1 MVNKRTKN
9 RRRASMM
16 SHNLQNTA
24 NPLRRHSEASTTKAS
39 EVSSAELVVENSQ
52 LLPARQRL
60 ANDRDVLAMEEGE
73 LKHGK
78 KALIMMSPRLDA
90 QLGGYPPDC
99 GTKELKYL
107 SYAKLLRDRG
117 LTHPM
122 RYSNTRVDALGFAMP
137 ERFPLFSTDFGA
149 HSFHHLPTDSVVLSP
164 YGLGIALYFKY
175 LKVITWLFFL
185 LMVLSAPTL
194 AVYIM
199 GGGTSMAELTA
210 LARQDLPS
218 VLGITSI
225 GHLSEAS
232 SVCDQAL
239 ENTELSL
246 TCSKGEIGFVKAVY
260 STFDSQGSCSCPQR
274 NKVAESSGECRGD
287 AEGSTCPA
295 DGAGCFLGVHPVSL
309 RPCCAFSRNVTTKTP
324 LFYDMRIRET
334 EGCGSNMAQQIVEGL
349 CLGKKTCTLNV
360 SEAVTYAWEPDANF
374 GTNCLKSP
382 TIVTIDSFA
391 NITKEVCEV
400 ELNDDSDYSK
410 CHANKPRA
418 LIVYGRCFTTQIDL
432 SGAWSLKIIGWD
444 SMSRREFLGLA
455 VGSDI
460 ACSFAFFMIVIWLR
474 QKEKEAVDH
483 ISENQIKALDYT
495 VQLVTL
501 PYHDDLNLLRQEIR
515 LHLEAVLSN
524 APPFALDLDRVRVAD
539 VQFGKSK
546 SRHLRLLSRRGVIVR
561 RLEIAQQRHERLQL
575 LHGRLDERVYAR
587 RERRHLRAIHKLEA
601 ELHRFNVKLEQWHAH
616 QKRYNIS
623 QAVTAFVT
631 FEEEEGFHRCLQEY
645 PDLGWFHRLF
655 QPYYKRLHGK
665 RLRFRPAPD
674 PTDIIWENLHY
685 SFAERVFRQLIV
697 ALVTLSV
704 LFLSFVFIFVAK
716 EQKSKLERQF
726 GRPTSCPTEVLKTD
740 VVQDEVNK
748 VSQLVPYKALV
759 ECYCKNFLVD
769 HSFRSMMYESFYNPE
784 TGEDKILCRSWA
796 TTFVTT
802 QVLSIASVLLVV
814 AVNLILARILN
825 ALVALEK
832 HHTESSLVVS
842 RVTKVFL
849 AQFCNT
855 ALLMLVINA
864 NANYFSSSPTV
875 SETTSTGGFSLGVL
889 NLLDG
894 EYSDFSANWYNDVGV
909 ALMLTMILNSFS
921 THVYLLANYFILKA
935 WRFIDRGYSFD
946 HSLTKQDTQRDLEAL
961 YRGPKFDLAARYA
974 QSLTSIFITY
984 MFSAGMPLL
993 HFIGFGAMFMTY
1005 WADKFTFLRIARSP
1019 PLYDS
1024 KLATA
1029 AGALL
1034 PYAVL
1039 MHCLMAMWMFS
1050 NDRIFESKSDV
1061 AFKEATVN
1069 SAYSPGDGI
1078 PIFDTERGQLFSR
1091 VTRPQVVVLFAFFV
1105 AGCAIVVLRSLLFEY
1120 VPALIRSV
1128 VPGLARL
1135 LEKPRVAKDLPN
1147 YFDALPTS
1155 CLQEKLAAS
1164 GGTQQLLRPDLRA
1177 KYERALLNRLTQ
1189 EDDYPKAAT
1198 KRSTSDIERFNQ
1210 ANRIIGCPS
1219 YAIIDNKEYVA
1230 KLAIDS
1236 HLSEQIPLDQIF

>member
-1 MVNKRTKN
+1 
-9 RRRASMM
+9 
-16 SHNLQNTA
+16 
-24 NPLRRHSEASTTKAS
+24 
-39 EVSSAELVVENSQ
+39 
-52 LLPARQRL
+52 
-60 ANDRDVLAMEEGE
+60 MEEGE
-73 LKHGK
+73 LKDGK
-78 KALIMMSPRLDA
+78 KKLFMMSPRLDA

-107 SYAKLLRDRG
+107 SFAKVLRDRG
-117 LTHPM
+117 MTHPM
-122 RYSNTRVDALGFAMP
+122 RYSSTRVDALGFALP
-137 ERFPLFSTDFGA
+137 ERYPLFSTDFGA
-149 HSFHHLPTDSVVLSP
+149 HSFHHLPTDSVVLSQ

-175 LKVITWLFFL
+175 LKVMTWLFFL
-185 LMVLSAPTL
+185 LVVISAPAL
-194 AVYIM
+194 AVYIV

-210 LARQDLPS
+210 LARQDLTS

-232 SVCDQAL
+232 SVCDQTL
-239 ENTELSL
+239 GNTELSL
-246 TCSKGEIGFVKAVY
+246 TCSAGEIGFVKAVY
-260 STFDSQGSCSCPQR
+260 STYDSQGSCSCPER
-274 NKVAESSGECRGD
+274 SKVAESTGKCRGD
-287 AEGSTCPA
+287 AEGSSCPA
-295 DGAGCFLGVHPVSL
+295 DGAGCFLGLHPVSL
-309 RPCCAFSRNVTTKTP
+309 RPCCSFSRNETTKTP
-324 LFYDMRIRET
+324 LFGDMRVRET
-334 EGCGSNMAQQIVEGL
+334 EGCGSNIAQQIVEGL
-349 CLGKKTCTLNV
+349 CLGKKSCTLNV
-360 SEAVTYAWEPDANF
+360 SEAITYAWEPDANY
-374 GTNCLKSP
+374 GTTCSKTP
-382 TIVTIDSFA
+382 TIVTIDSVA

-400 ELNDDSDYSK
+400 QLNDDSDYSK
-410 CHANKPRA
+410 CDADKPRA
-418 LIVYGRCFTTQIDL
+418 LIVYGRCFTTRIDL

-444 SMSRREFLGLA
+444 SLSRREFLGLA
-455 VGSDI
+455 VGCDI
-460 ACSFAFFMIVIWLR
+460 ACSLAFFMVVIWLR
-474 QKEKEAVDH
+474 RKEKEAGDR
-483 ISENQIKALDYT
+483 IAQNQIKALDYT
-495 VQLVTL
+495 VQLVNL
-501 PYHDDLNLLRQEIR
+501 PHHDDLNLLRQEIR

-524 APPFALDLDRVRVAD
+524 APPFAVELDRVRVAD
-539 VQFGKSK
+539 VQLGKSK

-561 RLEIAQQRHERLQL
+561 RLEIAQQRHEKLQL
-575 LHGRLDERVYAR
+575 LYGRLDERVYAR
-587 RERRHLRAIHKLEA
+587 RERRHLRAINKLET

-645 PDLGWFHRLF
+645 PDLGWLHRLF

-685 SFAERVFRQLIV
+685 SLLERVFRQLIV
-697 ALVTLSV
+697 ALITLSV

-716 EQKSKLERQF
+716 EQKSKLERQY
-726 GRPTSCPTEVLKTD
+726 GRPSSCPTQVLKSD
-740 VVQDEVNK
+740 VVQDELNK
-748 VSQLVPYKALV
+748 VSELVPYKALV

-784 TGEDKILCRSWA
+784 TGEDELLCRSWA

-802 QVLSIASVLLVV
+802 QILSIASVLLVV

-875 SETTSTGGFSLGVL
+875 SETGTTTGGFSLGVL
-889 NLLDG
+889 QVLNG
-894 EYSDFSANWYNDVGV
+894 EYSDFSADWYNDVGV

-921 THVYLLANYFILKA
+921 THAYLLANYIMLKA
-935 WRFIDRGYSFD
+935 RRFVDRGYSFD

-1029 AGALL
+1029 AGSLL

-1039 MHCLMAMWMFS
+1039 MHCLIAMWMFS
-1050 NDRIFESKSDV
+1050 NDRIFESESG
-1061 AFKEATVN
+1061 ETTIN
-1069 SAYSPGDGI
+1069 STYSPGDGI
-1078 PIFDTERGQLFSR
+1078 PLFDAARGQLISR
-1091 VTRPQVVVLFAFFV
+1091 VTRPQVVILFAFFV
-1105 AGCAIVVLRSLLFEY
+1105 TGCTIVIMRSVLFEY

-1128 VPGLARL
+1128 FPGLARL
-1135 LEKPRVAKDLPN
+1135 LEKPRIAKGIPN
-1147 YFDALPTS
+1147 YFDAIPTS
-1155 CLQEKLAAS
+1155 CLQGKLSATS
-1164 GGTQQLLRPDLRA
+1164 GTQQLLRPDLRA
-1177 KYERALLNRLTQ
+1177 KYERALLNRIAQ
-1189 EDDYPKAAT
+1189 EEDVPKMRS
-1198 KRSTSDIERFNQ
+1198 KRSISDIERFNQ

-1219 YAIIDNKEYVA
+1219 YAISDNKEYVA

>member
-1 MVNKRTKN
+1 
-9 RRRASMM
+9 MM
-16 SHNLQNTA
+16 SRNLQNSA
-24 NPLRRHSEASTTKAS
+24 NRPRRHSEASTVKTS
-39 EVSSAELVVENSQ
+39 EISSAEPVVENSH
-52 LLPARQRL
+52 LLPTCQRL
-60 ANDRDVLAMEEGE
+60 RNDRDVTAMEEGE
-73 LKHGK
+73 LKDGK
-78 KALIMMSPRLDA
+78 KTLFMMSPRLDA

-107 SYAKLLRDRG
+107 SYAKVLRDRG
-117 LTHPM
+117 MTHPM
-122 RYSNTRVDALGFAMP
+122 RYSSTRVDALGFPLP
-137 ERFPLFSTDFGA
+137 ERYPLCSTNFGA
-149 HSFHHLPTDSVVLSP
+149 HSFHHLPTDSVVLSQ

-175 LKVITWLFFL
+175 LKVITWLFL
-185 LMVLSAPTL
+185 LLVVISAPTL
-194 AVYIM
+194 AVYII
-199 GGGTSMAELTA
+199 GGGTTMAELTA

-218 VLGITSI
+218 ILGITSI

-246 TCSKGEIGFVKAVY
+246 TCSAGEIGFVKAVY
-260 STFDSQGSCSCPQR
+260 STYDFQGSCSCPER
-274 NKVAESSGECRGD
+274 NKVAESSGICRGY
-287 AEGSTCPA
+287 AEGSTCPV
-295 DGAGCFLGVHPVSL
+295 DGAGCFVGVHPVSL
-309 RPCCAFSRNVTTKTP
+309 RPCCSFSRDDATKTP
-324 LFYDMRIRET
+324 LFDDMRIQES
-334 EGCGSNMAQQIVEGL
+334 EDCGSSMAQQIVEGL
-349 CLGKKTCTLNV
+349 CLGKKSCTFNV
-360 SEAVTYAWEPDANF
+360 SEAITYAWEPDANY
-374 GTNCLKSP
+374 GTNCSKPP
-382 TIVTIDSFA
+382 TIVTIDSVA

-410 CHANKPRA
+410 CDTDKPRA
-418 LIVYGRCFTTQIDL
+418 LIVYGRCFTARIDL
-432 SGAWSLKIIGWD
+432 SGAWNLKIIGWD

-455 VGSDI
+455 VGCDI
-460 ACSFAFFMIVIWLR
+460 ACSLAFFMIIIWLR
-474 QKEKEAVDH
+474 RKEKEAVDH
-483 ISENQIKALDYT
+483 IDQNQIKALDYT
-495 VQLVTL
+495 VQIVHL

-515 LHLEAVLSN
+515 LHLEATLSN
-524 APPFALDLDRVRVAD
+524 APPFAEELDRIRVAD

-561 RLEIAQQRHERLQL
+561 RLEIAQQRHEKLQL
-575 LHGRLDERVYAR
+575 LYGRLDERVYTR
-587 RERRHLRAIHKLEA
+587 REQRHLRAINQLET
-601 ELHRFNVKLEQWHAH
+601 ELHRFDIKLEQWYAH

-645 PDLGWFHRLF
+645 PDLGWLHRLF

-685 SFAERVFRQLIV
+685 AFVERVFRQLAV
-697 ALVTLSV
+697 ALITLSV
-704 LFLSFVFIFVAK
+704 LFVSFVLIFVAK
-716 EQKSKLERQF
+716 EQKIKLERQF
-726 GRPTSCPTEVLKTD
+726 GRPTSCPTEVLKSD
-740 VVQDEVNK
+740 VVQDELNK
-748 VSQLVPYKALV
+748 VTELVPYKALV

-784 TGEDKILCRSWA
+784 TGEDEMLCRSWA

-802 QVLSIASVLLVV
+802 QILSIASVLLVV

-832 HHTESSLVVS
+832 HHTQSSQVVS

-864 NANYFSSSPTV
+864 NTNYFSSSPTV
-875 SETTSTGGFSLGVL
+875 SETTSAGGFSLGILEIL
-889 NLLDG
+889 NG
-894 EYSDFSANWYNDVGV
+894 EYSDFSADWYNDVGV
-909 ALMLTMILNSFS
+909 TLMLTMILNSFS
-921 THVYLLANYFILKA
+921 THLYLLANYIMLKA
-935 WRFIDRGYSFD
+935 RRFIDRGYSFD

-1005 WADKFTFLRIARSP
+1005 WADKFTFLRVARSP
-1019 PLYDS
+1019 PVYDS
-1024 KLATA
+1024 KLASA
-1029 AGALL
+1029 AGSLL

-1039 MHCLMAMWMFS
+1039 MHCLIAMWMFS
-1050 NDRIFESKSDV
+1050 NDRVFESDSDTT
-1061 AFKEATVN
+1061 FQEATMN
-1069 SAYSPGDGI
+1069 NKYSPGEGI
-1078 PIFDTERGQLFSR
+1078 PIFDTERGQLISR

-1105 AGCAIVVLRSLLFEY
+1105 TGYTVVVMRSVLFEY

-1128 VPGLARL
+1128 FPGLARL
-1135 LEKPRVAKDLPN
+1135 LEKPRVAKGIPN
-1147 YFDALPTS
+1147 YFDAIPTP
-1155 CLQEKLAAS
+1155 CLQEKLAATS
-1164 GGTQQLLRPDLRA
+1164 GTQQLLRPDLRA
-1177 KYERALLNRLTQ
+1177 KYERALLNRLAQ
-1189 EDDYPKAAT
+1189 EEPMPKLRS
-1198 KRSTSDIERFNQ
+1198 KRSASDIERFNQ
-1210 ANRIIGCPS
+1210 ANWIVGCPS
-1219 YAIIDNKEYVA
+1219 YAISDNKEYVA

>member
-16 SHNLQNTA
+16 SHNLQSTA
-24 NPLRRHSEASTTKAS
+24 NPPRRHSASSTTKTS
-39 EVSSAELVVENSQ
+39 EVSSAELVVENSH
-52 LLPARQRL
+52 LLPTCPRR
-60 ANDRDVLAMEEGE
+60 ANDRDVTAMEEGG
-73 LKHGK
+73 LKDGK
-78 KALIMMSPRLDA
+78 KKLFMMSPRLDA

-107 SYAKLLRDRG
+107 SFAKVLRDRG
-117 LTHPM
+117 MTHPM
-122 RYSNTRVDALGFAMP
+122 RYSSTRVDALGFALP
-137 ERFPLFSTDFGA
+137 ERYPLFSTDFGA
-149 HSFHHLPTDSVVLSP
+149 HSFHHLPTDSVVLSQ

-175 LKVITWLFFL
+175 LKVMTWLFFL
-185 LMVLSAPTL
+185 LVVISAPAI
-194 AVYIM
+194 AVYIV

-232 SVCDQAL
+232 SVCDQTL

-246 TCSKGEIGFVKAVY
+246 TCSAGEIGFVKA
-260 STFDSQGSCSCPQR
+260 
-274 NKVAESSGECRGD
+274 
-287 AEGSTCPA
+287 
-295 DGAGCFLGVHPVSL
+295 
-309 RPCCAFSRNVTTKTP
+309 
-324 LFYDMRIRET
+324 
-334 EGCGSNMAQQIVEGL
+334 
-349 CLGKKTCTLNV
+349 
-360 SEAVTYAWEPDANF
+360 
-374 GTNCLKSP
+374 
-382 TIVTIDSFA
+382 
-391 NITKEVCEV
+391 
-400 ELNDDSDYSK
+400 
-410 CHANKPRA
+410 
-418 LIVYGRCFTTQIDL
+418 
-432 SGAWSLKIIGWD
+432 
-444 SMSRREFLGLA
+444 RREFLGLA
-455 VGSDI
+455 VGCDI
-460 ACSFAFFMIVIWLR
+460 ACSLAFFMVVIWLR
-474 QKEKEAVDH
+474 RKEKEAVDH
-483 ISENQIKALDYT
+483 IAQNQIKALDYT
-495 VQLVTL
+495 VQLVNL
-501 PYHDDLNLLRQEIR
+501 PHHDDLNLLRQEI
-515 LHLEAVLSN
+515 
-524 APPFALDLDRVRVAD
+524 
-539 VQFGKSK
+539 
-546 SRHLRLLSRRGVIVR
+546 
-561 RLEIAQQRHERLQL
+561 
-575 LHGRLDERVYAR
+575 
-587 RERRHLRAIHKLEA
+587 
-601 ELHRFNVKLEQWHAH
+601 
-616 QKRYNIS
+616 
-623 QAVTAFVT
+623 
-631 FEEEEGFHRCLQEY
+631 
-645 PDLGWFHRLF
+645 
-655 QPYYKRLHGK
+655 
-665 RLRFRPAPD
+665 
-674 PTDIIWENLHY
+674 
-685 SFAERVFRQLIV
+685 V
-697 ALVTLSV
+697 ALITLSV

-716 EQKSKLERQF
+716 EQKNEL
-726 GRPTSCPTEVLKTD
+726 
-740 VVQDEVNK
+740 NK
-748 VSQLVPYKALV
+748 VSELVPYKALV

-784 TGEDKILCRSWA
+784 TGEDELLCRSWA

-802 QVLSIASVLLVV
+802 QILSIASVLLVV

-875 SETTSTGGFSLGVL
+875 SETGTTTGGFSLGVL
-889 NLLDG
+889 QVLNG
-894 EYSDFSANWYNDVGV
+894 EYSDFSADWYNDVGV

-921 THVYLLANYFILKA
+921 THAYLLANYIMLKA
-935 WRFIDRGYSFD
+935 RRFVDRGYSFD

-1029 AGALL
+1029 AGSLL

-1039 MHCLMAMWMFS
+1039 MHCLIAMWMFS
-1050 NDRIFESKSDV
+1050 NDRIFESESG
-1061 AFKEATVN
+1061 ERTVN
-1069 SAYSPGDGI
+1069 STYSPGDGI
-1078 PIFDTERGQLFSR
+1078 PLFDAARGQLISR

-1105 AGCAIVVLRSLLFEY
+1105 AGCTIVIMRSVLFEY

-1128 VPGLARL
+1128 FPGLARL
-1135 LEKPRVAKDLPN
+1135 LEKPRIAKGIPN
-1147 YFDALPTS
+1147 YFDAIPTS
-1155 CLQEKLAAS
+1155 CLQEKLSATS
-1164 GGTQQLLRPDLRA
+1164 GTQQLLRPDLRA
-1177 KYERALLNRLTQ
+1177 KYERALLNRIAQ
-1189 EDDYPKAAT
+1189 EEDVPKMRS
-1198 KRSTSDIERFNQ
+1198 KRSISDIERFNQ

-1219 YAIIDNKEYVA
+1219 YAISDNKEYVA

>member
-16 SHNLQNTA
+16 SHNLQSTA
-24 NPLRRHSEASTTKAS
+24 NPPRRHSASSTTKTS
-39 EVSSAELVVENSQ
+39 EVSSAELVVENSH
-52 LLPARQRL
+52 LLPTCPRR
-60 ANDRDVLAMEEGE
+60 ANDRDVTAMEEGE
-73 LKHGK
+73 LKDGK
-78 KALIMMSPRLDA
+78 KKLFMMSPRLDA

-107 SYAKLLRDRG
+107 SFAKVLRDRG
-117 LTHPM
+117 MTHPM
-122 RYSNTRVDALGFAMP
+122 RYSSTRVDALGFALP
-137 ERFPLFSTDFGA
+137 ERYPLFSTDFGA
-149 HSFHHLPTDSVVLSP
+149 HSFHHLPTDSVVLSQ

-175 LKVITWLFFL
+175 LKVMTWLFFL
-185 LMVLSAPTL
+185 LVVISAPAL
-194 AVYIM
+194 AVYIV

-210 LARQDLPS
+210 LARQDLTS

-232 SVCDQAL
+232 SVCDQTL
-239 ENTELSL
+239 GNTELSL
-246 TCSKGEIGFVKAVY
+246 TCSAGEIGFVKA
-260 STFDSQGSCSCPQR
+260 
-274 NKVAESSGECRGD
+274 
-287 AEGSTCPA
+287 
-295 DGAGCFLGVHPVSL
+295 
-309 RPCCAFSRNVTTKTP
+309 
-324 LFYDMRIRET
+324 
-334 EGCGSNMAQQIVEGL
+334 
-349 CLGKKTCTLNV
+349 
-360 SEAVTYAWEPDANF
+360 
-374 GTNCLKSP
+374 
-382 TIVTIDSFA
+382 
-391 NITKEVCEV
+391 
-400 ELNDDSDYSK
+400 
-410 CHANKPRA
+410 
-418 LIVYGRCFTTQIDL
+418 
-432 SGAWSLKIIGWD
+432 
-444 SMSRREFLGLA
+444 RREFLGLA
-455 VGSDI
+455 VGCDI
-460 ACSFAFFMIVIWLR
+460 ACSLAFFMVVIWLR
-474 QKEKEAVDH
+474 RKEKEAGDR
-483 ISENQIKALDYT
+483 IAQNQIKALDYT
-495 VQLVTL
+495 VQLVNL
-501 PYHDDLNLLRQEIR
+501 PHHDDLNLLRQEIR

-524 APPFALDLDRVRVAD
+524 APPFAVELARVRVAD
-539 VQFGKSK
+539 VQLGKSK

-561 RLEIAQQRHERLQL
+561 RLEIAQQRHEKLQL
-575 LHGRLDERVYAR
+575 LYGRLDERVYAR
-587 RERRHLRAIHKLEA
+587 RERRHLRAINKLET

-645 PDLGWFHRLF
+645 PDLGWLHRLF

-685 SFAERVFRQLIV
+685 SLLERVFRQLIV
-697 ALVTLSV
+697 ALITLSV

-716 EQKSKLERQF
+716 EQKSKLERQY
-726 GRPTSCPTEVLKTD
+726 GRPSSCPTQVLKSD
-740 VVQDEVNK
+740 VVQDELNK
-748 VSQLVPYKALV
+748 VSELVPYKALV

-784 TGEDKILCRSWA
+784 TGEDELLCRSWA

-802 QVLSIASVLLVV
+802 QILSIASVLLVV

-875 SETTSTGGFSLGVL
+875 SETGTTTGGFSLGVL
-889 NLLDG
+889 QVLNG
-894 EYSDFSANWYNDVGV
+894 EYSDFSADWYNDVGV

-921 THVYLLANYFILKA
+921 THAYLLANYIMLKA
-935 WRFIDRGYSFD
+935 RRFVDRGYSFD

-1029 AGALL
+1029 AGSLL

-1039 MHCLMAMWMFS
+1039 MHCLIAMWMFS
-1050 NDRIFESKSDV
+1050 NDRIFESESG
-1061 AFKEATVN
+1061 ETTIN
-1069 SAYSPGDGI
+1069 STYSPGDGI
-1078 PIFDTERGQLFSR
+1078 PLFDAARGQLISR
-1091 VTRPQVVVLFAFFV
+1091 VTRPQVVILFAFFV
-1105 AGCAIVVLRSLLFEY
+1105 TGCTIVIMRSVLFEY

-1128 VPGLARL
+1128 FPGLARL
-1135 LEKPRVAKDLPN
+1135 LEKPRIAKGIPN
-1147 YFDALPTS
+1147 YFDAIPTS
-1155 CLQEKLAAS
+1155 CLQGKLSATS
-1164 GGTQQLLRPDLRA
+1164 GTQQLLRPDLRA
-1177 KYERALLNRLTQ
+1177 KYERALLNRIAQ
-1189 EDDYPKAAT
+1189 EEDVPKMRS
-1198 KRSTSDIERFNQ
+1198 KRSISDIERFNQ

-1219 YAIIDNKEYVA
+1219 YAISDNKEYVA